1 MNHAQVRS
9 EKERL
14 HRHPAKKMTNTTGV
28 LLSYRQM
35 LLAILVTTFTHGAAI
50 AEEAQMPTINVTAS
64 ELVDGQ
70 APHCTIIDKKQLKS
84 MAPATSDTA
93 SLLQHTPGL
102 NLQGS
107 GGVSSLPVIH
117 GLADD
122 RLRIKVDGMDLISA
136 CGNHMNPALSYID
149 PTNVGSATV
158 FAGITPVSVG
168 GDSIGGTIQV
178 DSRDPEFAKPGEGIF
193 TKGEV
198 GAFYRS
204 NGNAQGGNASA
215 TVASENVSISYR
227 GSTSKADNYT
237 AGGDFKPA
245 GPAAAGRGWLAADE
259 VGSTKYKSTNQS
271 IAMAVQSGNHM
282 VDLKLGLQDI
292 PYQGWVNQRMDMTG
306 NDSKQ
311 ANLRYEGQYDWGD
324 LEARTY
330 YENTKHGMQFGE
342 DKLFWYGNPMP
353 AAPNDGV
360 PCTPSAGMMGCA
372 AGMPMDTEGLNIGG
386 TVKADIPLSAGAL
399 LRVGS
404 EFQQYRLDDWW
415 DPSGKGMWPNTFWNI
430 NGGKRDRLAA
440 FGEWESQWNA
450 QLLTQFGVRYEKVDM
465 NTDVV
470 QGYNPSYA
478 AEAAAFNAADRKK
491 TDNNIDL
498 TALMRLT
505 PAETSTIEFG
515 YAMKTRSP
523 NLYERYTWSTGGM
536 AMRMINMAGDGNG
549 YVGNLN
555 LRPEVAHTISSTFD
569 FHDAEKEQWELKLT
583 PYYSYIKDYID
594 ADRCSSA
601 NPNCGA
607 ANQTATTGFVYLQF
621 VNQSARIYGVDLSGN
636 LSLAN
641 DTPLGNFGVTGIM
654 NYVRGKNTT
663 TNDNLYNTMPLN
675 GRVALEHRLSGWT
688 SAIEVEMVGAKTKV
702 SQTRNEL
709 KTAGY
714 SLLNLRSSYVW
725 KHLRVDIGA
734 NNLLDRFYNDPLGGV
749 YLGQGKTMSGTGVA
763 WGLSAPGMGRSFYT
777 GITIN
782 L

>member
-1 MNHAQVRS
+1 MDHTQRGVAAGAFNYSQQKRRTDVT
-9 EKERL
+9 L
-14 HRHPAKKMTNTTGV
+14 NYRHI
-28 LLSYRQM
+28 
-35 LLAILVTTFTHGAAI
+35 LLATLITSFTYGSVAL
-50 AEEAQMPTINVTAS
+50 AEDAQIPTIDVTAS
-64 ELVDGQ
+64 ELVDQQ
-70 APHCTIIDKKQLKS
+70 APHCTVIDEKALKS

-93 SLLQHTPGL
+93 SLLQNTPGL

-168 GDSIGGTIQV
+168 GDSIGGTILV
-178 DSRDPEFAKPGEGIF
+178 DSEDPEFAKPGEGIL
-193 TKGEV
+193 TKGEI
-198 GAFYRS
+198 GTFYRS

-215 TVASENVSISYR
+215 TVASENMSISYR
-227 GSTSKADNYT
+227 GSTAKADNYT

-245 GPAAAGRGWLAADE
+245 GPAWNNGHVLGADE
-259 VGSTKYKSTNQS
+259 VGSTMYESTNQS
-271 IAMAVQSGNHM
+271 IAMAVTHDNHLI
-282 VDLKLGLQDI
+282 DLKLGLQDI

-311 ANLRYEGQYDWGD
+311 ANLRYQGQYDWGD
-324 LEARTY
+324 LEARAY
-330 YENTKHGMQFGE
+330 YENTKHSMQFFD
-342 DKLFWYGNPMP
+342 DKLFWYGSTP
-353 AAPNDGV
+353 AVDGIA
-360 PCTPSAGMMGCA
+360 CIPSPGLTGCA
-372 AGMPMDTEGLNIGG
+372 AGMPMDTEGVNVGATL
-386 TVKADIPLSAGAL
+386 KADIPLSAGAL

-415 DPSGKGMWPNTFWNI
+415 DASGKGMAPDVFWNI
-430 NGGKRDRLAA
+430 NSGKRDRLAV
-440 FGEWESQWNA
+440 FSEWESQWNA
-450 QLLTQFGVRYEKVDM
+450 QLLTQFGVRYERVNMDAG
-465 NTDVV
+465 DV
-470 QGYNPSYA
+470 QGYNATYA

-498 TALMRLT
+498 TALTRLT
-505 PAETSTIEFG
+505 PAETSIIEFG

-555 LRPEVAHTISSTFD
+555 LEPEVAHTVSATFD
-569 FHDAEKEQWELKLT
+569 FHDSGKKKWELKAT
-583 PYYSYIKDYID
+583 PYYSYISNYID
-594 ADRCSSA
+594 AERCVSA
-601 NPNCGA
+601 NANCGA
-607 ANQTATTGFVYLQF
+607 ANQTDTTEFVYLQF
-621 VNQSARIYGVDLSGN
+621 VNQSASIYGVDLSGH
-636 LSLAN
+636 LSLVDESRIGSFSA
-641 DTPLGNFGVTGIM
+641 TGMM
-654 NYVRGKNTT
+654 NYVRGKNET

-675 GRVALEHRLSGWT
+675 GKAALVHRLSGWT
-688 SAIEVEMVGAKTKV
+688 NTVEVEMVGAKTKV
-702 SQTRNEL
+702 SQVRNEL

-725 KHLRVDIGA
+725 KHVRIDLGA
-734 NNLLDRFYNDPLGGV
+734 ENLLDRFYNDPLGGV
-749 YLGQGKTMSGTGVA
+749 YLGQGETMSGTGIA

-777 GITIN
+777 GVTIS